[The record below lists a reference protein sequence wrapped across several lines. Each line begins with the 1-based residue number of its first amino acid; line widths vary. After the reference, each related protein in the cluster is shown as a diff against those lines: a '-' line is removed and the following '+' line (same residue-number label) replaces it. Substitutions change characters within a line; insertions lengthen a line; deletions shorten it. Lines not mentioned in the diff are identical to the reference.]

1 MRSDEDSLRRLAR
14 AKGQGPSEANGID
27 GTAAYQEP
35 QTLKKL
41 VRLSNVRQIVLKY
54 MDEEGNVTLPQA
66 ALPAADLPA
75 AEDLRT
81 ALTAMSS
88 K

>member
-14 AKGQGPSEANGID
+14 DKGQGPSEVNGTD
-27 GTAAYQEP
+27 GTAAYQET

-54 MDEEGNVTLPQA
+54 MDEEGNVTLPTSG
-66 ALPAADLPA
+66 
-75 AEDLRT
+75 T
-81 ALTAMSS
+81 ASGGPSGSGGSS
-88 K
+88 DGLDGDVE